1 MTDKE
6 QMSKNISIVT
16 WLGYGNYGTSLQ
28 SYSLHRKLKDLGY
41 NVNILSEY
49 SYTGKSSISERI
61 SNLLRQIK
69 FNTRLYYLQSTK
81 LQKLHKFQKEK
92 YNRKFILTG
101 TQFEDMLTHTDV
113 FITGSD
119 QIWNTEHNYL
129 PFMFLDFARDVKR
142 VAYASSIG
150 TNNIPEKYRD
160 KVKNHLAKFSKI
172 GVREK
177 TAVKII
183 SELLDRNDITQV
195 ADPTFLLTPK
205 DWEDVSQEAFFEK
218 EMPSKYIL
226 CYFIGNRPEYAEYL
240 KKIKHTY
247 GVDNVLLIPS
257 KETPNI
263 HLNDVTIYNDAG
275 PCEFVR
281 LIKDASVVC
290 TDSFHA
296 TALSMN
302 FSKNF
307 VVFKRFADS
316 DTSSQNSR
324 IYDLLNEFGLSTR
337 IYAPDVKDWKNIIQ
351 YTEIQKAINEKRT
364 SSLNFLINAIEY

>member
-1 MTDKE
+1 M
-6 QMSKNISIVT
+6 
-16 WLGYGNYGTSLQ
+16 
-28 SYSLHRKLKDLGY
+28 
-41 NVNILSEY
+41 NIL
-49 SYTGKSSISERI
+49 
-61 SNLLRQIK
+61 
-69 FNTRLYYLQSTK
+69 
-81 LQKLHKFQKEK
+81 
-92 YNRKFILTG
+92 
-101 TQFEDMLTHTDV
+101 
-113 FITGSD
+113 
-119 QIWNTEHNYL
+119 
-129 PFMFLDFARDVKR
+129 
-142 VAYASSIG
+142 
-150 TNNIPEKYRD
+150 
-160 KVKNHLAKFSKI
+160 
-172 GVREK
+172 
-177 TAVKII
+177 
-183 SELLDRNDITQV
+183 
-195 ADPTFLLTPK
+195 
-205 DWEDVSQEAFFEK
+205 
-218 EMPSKYIL
+218 
-226 CYFIGNRPEYAEYL
+226 YL
-240 KKIKHTY
+240 KEIKHTY